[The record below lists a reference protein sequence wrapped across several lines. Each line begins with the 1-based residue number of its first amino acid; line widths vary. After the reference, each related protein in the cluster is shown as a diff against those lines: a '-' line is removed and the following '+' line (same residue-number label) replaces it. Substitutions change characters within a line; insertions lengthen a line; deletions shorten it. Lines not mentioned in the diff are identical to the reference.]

1 MSLLLSGAEQPAGDA
16 DAPDLVDIAKRIAR
30 EVAAVHADDVDAAG
44 RFPAETMAALREQG
58 VMSALVPGVFSEQG
72 VSITDMARA
81 IEHIGSACST
91 SGMIL
96 AMHQIQVVCL
106 LQQQR
111 TTPWLQQFVR
121 EVVVPGGLLAS
132 VTSEV
137 GIGGDARSSRC
148 SVVDHGTHLV
158 IDKEASVISYGEQAD
173 AYLITARRT
182 VDASSGDQVLAVVP
196 AGPDVLTRTSTWDA
210 LGMRGTCSHGFVF
223 HGELQPEQVL
233 PEGFGVVFARSMLPS
248 SHVFWTSL
256 WLGMAT
262 SAMRTA
268 RSYIRAQARKSNGT
282 LPTGAARL
290 AHTVAQLD
298 AMRAMVRGA
307 AIDYDRRLALP
318 PDEAGFDTLGYGIKV
333 NNLKLQCS
341 QMLNE
346 IVHQALLVCGVAG
359 YSQRSPYSLGRT
371 LRDSLGALVQI
382 NNERI
387 TGANAQSLL
396 LSSGGIDEDV

>member
-1 MSLLLSGAEQPAGDA
+1 MSLLANV
-16 DAPDLVDIAKRIAR
+16 DAPVDTPSPPSLVDVVGRIAR
-30 EVAAVHADDVDAAG
+30 EVAAVHADDVDSAA
-44 RFPAETMAALREQG
+44 RYPVEAMTALRDQG
-58 VMSALVPGVFSEQG
+58 VLGALVPGVFSDDG
-72 VSITDMARA
+72 VTITEMARA
-81 IEHIGSACST
+81 IELLGGACAT
-91 SGMIL
+91 TAMIV

-106 LQQQR
+106 LQQR
-111 TTPWLQQFVR
+111 RTPWLDQFVR

-173 AYLITARRT
+173 AFLITARRNA
-182 VDASSGDQVLAVVP
+182 DSGAGDQVLAVVP
-196 AGPDVLTRTSTWDA
+196 AGPEVLTRTTTWDA

-233 PEGFGVVFARSMLPS
+233 PEPFGVVFAKSMLPS
-248 SHVFWTSL
+248 SHVFWTSV

-282 LPTGAARL
+282 LPAGAHRL

-298 AMRAMVRGA
+298 AMRALVRGA
-307 AIDYDRRLALP
+307 AADYDRRLALP
-318 PDEAGFDTLGYGIKV
+318 EAEAGYDTLGYGIKV

-359 YSQRSPYSLGRT
+359 YSLRSPYSLART
-371 LRDSLGALVQI
+371 LRDALGALVQI

-387 TGANAQSLL
+387 TGANAHALL